1 MSDPMCPPELRLTTR
16 DGGSAR
22 SIGTNRL
29 VRRKCPMWL
38 VPNCISKPS
47 TVRSG
52 GVYITPALLISRCSR
67 SCVSEYHRA
76 HAVERREV
84 ERTRFQLRVGDLVA
98 HRADGGLDARRVA
111 AREHHA
117 GAGRRQR

>member
-1 MSDPMCPPELRLTTR
+1 MR

-29 VRRKCPMWL
+29 VKRKCPTWL

-47 TVRSG
+47 TVRSS
-52 GVYITPALLISRCSR
+52 GVYITPALLISRCNR
-67 SCVSEYHRA
+67 SCVSEYHCRERA
-76 HAVERREV
+76 DAVERREV

-111 AREHHA
+111 TREHHV
-117 GAGRRQR
+117 GAGRR